1 MEEAVA
7 KGNIIGHLSVK
18 DMAAFG
24 AGYAMKVP
32 EVISEF
38 GGEFLVK
45 GGNVPYREGD
55 NADIDVIVEF
65 PDLASAEAS
74 LASDAY
80 KAIESVRKE
89 QTTGPFMIVE
99 GV

>member
-1 MEEAVA
+1 MA
-7 KGNIIGHLSVK
+7 KGYIIGHLNVK

-32 EVISEF
+32 AVISEF
-38 GGEFLVK
+38 GGAFLVK
-45 GGNVPYREGD
+45 GGNVPYCEGD
-55 NADIDVIVEF
+55 KADIDVIVEF
-65 PDLASAEAS
+65 PDLASAEAF

-80 KAIESVRKE
+80 KEIESVRKE
-89 QTTGPFMIVE
+89 HTTGPFMIVE

>member
-1 MEEAVA
+1 MV
-7 KGNIIGHLSVK
+7 KGYIIGHLNVK

-24 AGYAMKVP
+24 TGYAMKVP
-32 EVISEF
+32 AIISEF
-38 GGEFLVK
+38 GGAFLVR
-45 GGNVPYREGD
+45 GGNVRYREGD
-55 NADIDVIVEF
+55 EADIDVIVEF
-65 PDLASAEAS
+65 PDAASAEAL

-80 KAIESVRKE
+80 KEIEAIRKE

>member
-1 MEEAVA
+1 MT
-7 KGNIIGHLSVK
+7 KGYIIGYLNVK
-18 DMAAFG
+18 DMAAFE

-32 EVISEF
+32 AVISEF

-55 NADIDVIVEF
+55 KADIDVIVEF
-65 PDLASAEAS
+65 PDLASVEAF

-89 QTTGPFMIVE
+89 QTTGPIMIVE